1 MKTRI
6 ASLACAALASTVA
19 AHNHVTVD
27 TASGSVGDKILVKAG
42 YYPTEGAFTISGGR
56 LMKNG
61 LKACYDLP
69 EMFVDGPLAG
79 WFGGDEVLL
88 TSDYF
93 YLTGRLDGGE
103 FRWEIASI
111 VPVIAGSTRV
121 NWGAFDEFGAFSVM
135 AASDGATRLAR
146 SFSTPAGDH
155 NHDQAYGFEA
165 GGLYDVTFV
174 AWDASGKFTDADP
187 ITIRFRAGPSCPSDI
202 DPDGYVDDADFVVF
216 AAAYNVLDCNDAAMP
231 LDCPADLNVD
241 GFVDDG
247 DFVLFASAYN
257 ELLCP

>member
-1 MKTRI
+1 
-6 ASLACAALASTVA
+6 
-19 AHNHVTVD
+19 
-27 TASGSVGDKILVKAG
+27 
-42 YYPTEGAFTISGGR
+42 
-56 LMKNG
+56 
-61 LKACYDLP
+61 
-69 EMFVDGPLAG
+69 
-79 WFGGDEVLL
+79 
-88 TSDYF
+88 SDYF
-93 YLTGRLDGGE
+93 YLTGRLEGGD

-121 NWGAFDEFGAFSVM
+121 NWGAFDEFGAFGVM
-135 AASDGATRLAR
+135 AASDGATRLLR

-165 GGLYDVTFV
+165 AGLYDVTFI
-174 AWDASGKFTDADP
+174 AWDASGKFVDAEP
-187 ITIRFRAGPSCPSDI
+187 LTVRFRAGPACPSDI

-231 LDCPADLNVD
+231 LDCPADLNAD